1 MILSSDTERTICDR
15 ARRKQTVLCK
25 TKRER
30 DGRHGGRKVERN
42 DKVSSAGMDGKTD
55 ICK

>member
-15 ARRKQTVLCK
+15 ARRKQTVLC
-25 TKRER
+25 TNKRER

-42 DKVSSAGMDGKTD
+42 DKVRSGVMGIATD